1 MLVRDSINRP
11 KYFGYNLTENMSQR
25 YTKEKMLFDKALQL
39 YLDGLAAPNGIGCK
53 QCYACVTGD
62 GRPCLQK
69 KKKIKKITR
78 CKAITKMGKRCKRKP
93 SKGMEYCF
101 CHCDK
106 E

>member
-1 MLVRDSINRP
+1 
-11 KYFGYNLTENMSQR
+11 MSQNW
-25 YTKEKMLFDKALQL
+25 TKEKMLFDKALRL

-62 GRPCLQK
+62 GRPCLQN
-69 KKKIKKITR
+69 KKITKKVTR

-101 CHCDK
+101 GHCDK
-106 E
+106 D